1 MIFWWYIQR
10 QFLCFILV
18 DVFKDFTLKEARGQ
32 MSVRPEGQPEWQS
45 NFHASDFKGGNY
57 LKGRLHRHPYS
68 TRYDMTFLT
77 PSPGQFRC
85 KVGMKSHMWLSD
97 FCATMSLLV
106 LGLALRS
113 RKMEGKSKSENTRR
127 TKWNTLC
134 QLLTFLS
141 VSVIGFPVQLVLFV
155 FHLEL
160 FFVIVGFS
168 AFSLSLPS
176 LNLREKPRRVI
187 LSFAFVLFHQVWIKN
202 KDCEGSQHE
211 IPYGDVKNVLQEFT
225 FKDKKT
231 NDRCKGWICYPSVKR
246 LRADIAFPGCDLD
259 CRLTIRR
266 SKSELDSDYRQ
277 CLRGR

>member
-1 MIFWWYIQR
+1 
-10 QFLCFILV
+10 
-18 DVFKDFTLKEARGQ
+18 
-32 MSVRPEGQPEWQS
+32 
-45 NFHASDFKGGNY
+45 
-57 LKGRLHRHPYS
+57 
-68 TRYDMTFLT
+68 
-77 PSPGQFRC
+77 
-85 KVGMKSHMWLSD
+85 MWLSD
-97 FCATMSLLV
+97 FCATMSLFSVHLLV

-141 VSVIGFPVQLVLFV
+141 VSVIDFPVQLVLFV
-155 FHLEL
+155 FHPEL

-168 AFSLSLPS
+168 AFSLSSPS
-176 LNLREKPRRVI
+176 LTLREKPRRVI

-202 KDCEGSQHE
+202 KDCEAGSQHE
-211 IPYGDVKNVLQEFT
+211 IPYGDVKDVLQEFT

-259 CRLTIRR
+259 CRLTIRG
-266 SKSELDSDYRQ
+266 SKSCTDYVACELGEGHVIPIWGVFALQQQLVRK
-277 CLRGR
+277 R